1 MGLTTSITGRDFAQM
16 SDLLVAEV
24 NNRTGGYIY
33 GSEWT
38 PAQQFDELLEAQK
51 SIFFPWYDLYLAQ
64 WRNIWWYSLRLGELT
79 IPYRYRQLKKATLE
93 QEKCARAS
101 ICILSV
107 PHSEFFSLLR
117 QQNDRL
123 ESWFCSKFQHMGYK
137 QRWCNWCSRG
147 RQKMININVKKSTCD
162 IWSKERIIWISNC
175 VNTCMP
181 ICFSLSSN
189 PILRSFVICV
199 SVFNVSDY

>member
-1 MGLTTSITGRDFAQM
+1 MGQ
-16 SDLLVAEV
+16 
-24 NNRTGGYIY
+24 N
-33 GSEWT
+33 
-38 PAQQFDELLEAQK
+38 ELLHSSLHWWVAWGAKKHFLSMIWSLLSE
-51 SIFFPWYDLYLAQ
+51 ITEYLMV
-64 WRNIWWYSLRLGELT
+64 YLEPGELM

-162 IWSKERIIWISNC
+162 IWSKERISWVSNC

-189 PILRSFVICV
+189 PIFRSFVIRV